1 MLDKLYITPKQWLRI
16 LRWTLYSLLL
26 LLVILLQTV
35 VFGNR
40 TLFGTHPDFVP
51 VVIACVCL
59 REGAE
64 RGGTFAL
71 LGSLFW
77 YLTGAEQGSVCI
89 VTLTV
94 LPVVGSLLCR
104 TLLADRF
111 LPCLLITLVTLFVE
125 QTAMFLLKL
134 FFDGLSGMFFVR
146 KLLPC
151 VAVSLLAQ
159 PLVYWLVKRIAKIGA
174 SHEST

>member
-1 MLDKLYITPKQWLRI
+1 MLDKLYITPRQWLRI
-16 LRWTLYSLLL
+16 LRRTLYFLLL
-26 LLVILLQTV
+26 LLAILLQTV
-35 VFGNR
+35 VLGNR
-40 TLFGTHPDFVP
+40 TLFGTHPDLVP
-51 VVIACVCL
+51 IVITCVCL

-71 LGSLFW
+71 LASLFW
-77 YLTGAEQGSVCI
+77 YLTGTEQGSVCI
-89 VTLTV
+89 AALTV

-104 TLLADRF
+104 TMLAERF
-111 LPCLLITLVTLFVE
+111 LPCLLVTLVTLFVE
-125 QTAMFLLKL
+125 QTAIFLLKF
-134 FFDGLSGMFFVR
+134 FFDGLSGSFFVQ

-159 PLVYWLVKRIAKIGA
+159 PPVYWLVKRIAKIGA

>member
-1 MLDKLYITPKQWLRI
+1 MLDKLYITPRQWLRI

-26 LLVILLQTV
+26 LLAILLQTV
-35 VFGNR
+35 VFGSR
-40 TLFGTHPDFVP
+40 TLFGAHPDLVP
-51 VVIACVCL
+51 VVITCVCL

-94 LPVVGSLLCR
+94 LPVIGSLLCR

-111 LPCLLITLVTLFVE
+111 LPCLLLTFVTLFVE
-125 QTAMFLLKL
+125 QTAMFLLKF
-134 FFDGLSGMFFVR
+134 FFDSLSGSFFVR
-146 KLLPC
+146 SVLPC
-151 VAVSLLAQ
+151 VAVSLIAQ

-174 SHEST
+174 THEST